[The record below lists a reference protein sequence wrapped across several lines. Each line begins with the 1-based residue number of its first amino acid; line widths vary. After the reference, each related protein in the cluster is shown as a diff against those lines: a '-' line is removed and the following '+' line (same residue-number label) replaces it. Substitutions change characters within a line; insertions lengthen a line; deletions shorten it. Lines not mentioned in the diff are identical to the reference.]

1 MGVDQQPA
9 CDRVAAVFIGF
20 GGVRGGTGRGG
31 LLLDHGVLA
40 LVGQPAVEA
49 AQATAQGFVKLAL
62 HRPVYD
68 AALSRSKQATEYL
81 QHPPIGSLSFGRG
94 LG

>member
-1 MGVDQQPA
+1 QDQQIA
-9 CDRVAAVFIGF
+9 S
-20 GGVRGGTGRGG
+20 
-31 LLLDHGVLA
+31 
-40 LVGQPAVEA
+40 
-49 AQATAQGFVKLAL
+49 KLAPTGPL
-62 HRPVYD
+62 ESITYFMFDRRGRPVFD